1 MTVIIGQHTFSS
13 IVIRRLRYGPIRPHL
28 SLRVEPALKA
38 ALEKAAE
45 ADRRTLAAYIEI
57 VLSEHVEQLKKAKK

>member
-1 MTVIIGQHTFSS
+1 MARSA
-13 IVIRRLRYGPIRPHL
+13 PI